1 MGNEI
6 IGPRE
11 LIIRL
16 DILEETQK
24 IMKEHKISESSKTG
38 AAFVE
43 LSNRIAER
51 LLTDPRFEELGS
63 QPNDR

>member
-24 IMKEHKISESSKTG
+24 IMKEADCKI
-38 AAFVE
+38 
-43 LSNRIAER
+43 
-51 LLTDPRFEELGS
+51 
-63 QPNDR
+63 

>member
-38 AAFVE
+38 AVFVE